1 MFLYSLGFDSLGLHV
16 LLWDGIALFV
26 LRGTRKGCFTGLDLL
41 SLVLLVW
48 WVVFCLR
55 CLGRSISV
63 EMGLVINYMSSSI
76 GWALGALGKWIL
88 YLTQYIIP
96 VRHYIPLRMLNQV
109 KYTF

>member
-1 MFLYSLGFDSLGLHV
+1 MFYWVGSPISRTVGLV
-16 LLWDGIALFV
+16 
-26 LRGTRKGCFTGLDLL
+26 GC
-41 SLVLLVW
+41 
-48 WVVFCLR
+48 FCLR